1 MKIRTKLFLNVAIV
15 AGIAIAISAT
25 SYVSMTFIKGK
36 LAYLTEKSTPFQL
49 RSLEYE
55 RSIQAA
61 TADLVKI
68 SAARNKKEFEDA
80 RTEASKSLEAVKATQ
95 VTIES
100 MSGEK
105 YTTHSELEGIFNRLV
120 ETVTASLA
128 SQEDATNAAKS
139 ITQHLNGTIIKLK
152 ELDVL
157 VKSLQTSRSATYVT
171 FVEGRNTF
179 SDRLTGLEISKAQLK
194 DTMVLCL
201 QAQHGNAKSYK
212 NEVKGHID
220 RLLQNGNVRNNLKMK
235 AEIMSLATKL
245 DEYFALRIAGSSKA
259 DAMITDLADKMDAI
273 IGSFENEIDNVNE
286 QIGEITGKNGNSFVQ
301 SNLTVNALAS
311 NSELLAYGSS
321 IDGLVTRLFTAST
334 EKEIDSTMASIGA
347 QYAKINRAETD
358 LQKIFKKLGA
368 VKELAVLNKAMSA
381 LNGVHASL
389 STKDGIVSKL
399 KSRLAMQE
407 IDAQESAKLRN
418 IVAQQ
423 AQKSRQT
430 SSVAQGEQEKSI
442 SEVNGMIRKSLFLT
456 GLIGVS
462 AIILGLC
469 FGIWIYR
476 AISSPLANLIT
487 IAESIASGNLN
498 CTISTERKDEIGQVQ
513 GAMADMV
520 ISLQAIAKKI
530 GLATDTL
537 AVSSDELS
545 LTATSLEKGTE
556 EQTGR
561 IEQSAVA
568 MTEMS
573 QTINDVS
580 ENASTTAVTAAAMRE
595 AANTGRS
602 KMHTAV
608 NELCLFAE
616 TIKNSAR
623 EVEKL
628 GTQSQEITGIVSLIN
643 DIADQTNLL
652 ALNAAIEAARAGE
665 QGRGFAVVADE
676 VRKLAA
682 RTAEATDDIV
692 TSVGSMR
699 SGVDRAVKLIQD
711 ESSSVDR
718 VVNIV
723 NESVN
728 SIDELVENMDK
739 ISEMVDRIAVAA
751 QEQSSTSDD
760 ISNGMNTIAEVAK
773 QIKNAF
779 VDVKKSSEN
788 LAATASGLN
797 DTAKWFKI

>member
-68 SAARNKKEFEDA
+68 SASRNKKEFEDA
-80 RTEASKSLEAVKATQ
+80 RTDASKSLETVKTTQ
-95 VTIES
+95 VAIES

-152 ELDVL
+152 ELDGL
-157 VKSLQTSRSATYVT
+157 VKALQASRSATYVT
-171 FVEGRNTF
+171 FVEGRNTY

-220 RLLQNGNVRNNLKMK
+220 RLLQNGNVRSNVKMK

-245 DEYFALRIAGSSKA
+245 DEYFALRIAGNSKA

-286 QIGEITGKNGNSFVQ
+286 KIGEITGKNGNSFVQ

-311 NSELLAYGSS
+311 NSELLSYGSS
-321 IDGLVTRLFTAST
+321 IDGLVTRLFTAAT
-334 EKEIDSTMASIGA
+334 EKEIDSTMAAIGA
-347 QYAKINRAETD
+347 QYAKIHKAETD
-358 LQKIFKKLGA
+358 LQKHFKKLGA
-368 VKELAVLNKAMSA
+368 AKELAVLNKAMSA

-389 STKDGIVSKL
+389 SSKEGIVSKL

-498 CTISTERKDEIGQVQ
+498 CSISTDRKDEIGQVQ
-513 GAMADMV
+513 GAMAAMV

-545 LTATSLEKGTE
+545 LTATSLEKGTD

-595 AANTGRS
+595 AANTGRG

-608 NELCLFAE
+608 NELCQFAE

-692 TSVGSMR
+692 TSVDSMR
-699 SGVDRAVKLIQD
+699 FGVDRAVKLIQD

-723 NESVN
+723 NESVK

-751 QEQSSTSDD
+751 QEQSATSDD
-760 ISNGMNTIAEVAK
+760 ISNGMNTIADVAK

-788 LAATASGLN
+788 LAVTASGLN

>member
-1 MKIRTKLFLNVAIV
+1 MKIKTKLFLNVAIV

-55 RSIQAA
+55 RSIQAT

-68 SAARNKKEFEDA
+68 SAARNKKELDGA
-80 RTEASKSLEAVKATQ
+80 RTDAAKSLESVKNTQ
-95 VTIES
+95 ATIET
-100 MSGEK
+100 MSREK
-105 YTTHSELEGIFNRLV
+105 YNTHSELEAIFNRLV
-120 ETVTASLA
+120 ETVTASIA
-128 SQEDATNAAKS
+128 SQEDAGNAAKS
-139 ITQHLNGTIIKLK
+139 ITQHLNDTITKLR
-152 ELDVL
+152 ELDAL

-171 FVEGRNTF
+171 FVEGRNSF

-201 QAQHGNAKSYK
+201 QAQQGNAKSYK
-212 NEVKGHID
+212 NEAKSHID
-220 RLLQNGNVRNNLKMK
+220 RLLQNGNIRSNLKMK
-235 AEIMSLATKL
+235 AEVTNLAAKV
-245 DEYFALRIAGSSKA
+245 DEYFALRIAGNSKA
-259 DAMITDLADKMDAI
+259 DAMISDVADKMDAI
-273 IGSFENEIDNVNE
+273 IGSLENEIDTVNE
-286 QIGEITGKNGNSFVQ
+286 KIGEITGKSGNSFVQ

-311 NSELLAYGSS
+311 NSELLAYGASV
-321 IDGLVTRLFTAST
+321 DGLVTRLFTAAT
-334 EKEIDSTMASIGA
+334 DKEIDSTLATIGT
-347 QYAKINRAETD
+347 QYTKIHKAEAD
-358 LQKIFKKLGA
+358 LKKLFKKLGA
-368 VKELAVLNKAMSA
+368 TKELVVLNRALAA

-389 STKDGIVSKL
+389 TTKEGIVPKL
-399 KSRLAMQE
+399 KNRLAMQE
-407 IDAQESAKLRN
+407 IVAQESAKLRN
-418 IVAQQ
+418 IVVQQ

-442 SEVNGMIRKSLFLT
+442 SDVNGMIRKSLLLT
-456 GLIGVS
+456 GLIGIS
-462 AIILGLC
+462 AIFLGLC

-476 AISSPLANLIT
+476 AISSPLAGLIT
-487 IAESIASGNLN
+487 AAESIASGNLN
-498 CTISTERKDEIGQVQ
+498 CAISTERKDEIGQVQ
-513 GAMADMV
+513 SAMAGMV
-520 ISLQAIAKKI
+520 ISLQGIAKKI

-537 AVSSDELS
+537 AISSDELS

-556 EQTGR
+556 DQTGR

-573 QTINDVS
+573 QTINDVAD
-580 ENASTTAVTAAAMRE
+580 NANTTASTAATMRK
-595 AANTGRS
+595 AANTGRT

-608 NELCLFAE
+608 NELYLFAE

-628 GTQSQEITGIVSLIN
+628 GTQSQEITSIVSLIN

-692 TSVGSMR
+692 TSVDSMR
-699 SGVDRAVKLIQD
+699 FGVDRAVKLIQE

-718 VVNIV
+718 VVTIV
-723 NESVN
+723 NESVS

-760 ISNGMNTIAEVAK
+760 ISNGMNTIADVAK

-788 LAATASGLN
+788 LALTASGLN
-797 DTAKWFKI
+797 DTAKWFKL